1 MKAAQKHYV
10 KKKVK
15 QGKDYVLKDF
25 EIDIY
30 NDIKNDKGFSLGQ
43 LIEQLQTV
51 ILKQQRQL
59 DKIDKFIRTIGGQFN
74 EEN

>member
-1 MKAAQKHYV
+1 MKAEQKYYV

-25 EIDIY
+25 EIDLY

-51 ILKQQRQL
+51 ALKQQEAI
-59 DKIDKFIRTIGGQFN
+59 DKIDRFVRKIGGKFN

>member
-1 MKAAQKHYV
+1 MKAEQKYYV

-15 QGKDYVLKDF
+15 QGKDFVLKDF

-30 NDIKNDKGFSLGQ
+30 NDIKNEKGFSLGQ
-43 LIEQLQTV
+43 LIDQLQTV

>member
-1 MKAAQKHYV
+1 MKAEQKYYV

-30 NDIKNDKGFSLGQ
+30 NDIKNDKGFSLGE

-51 ILKQQRQL
+51 ALKQQEAI
-59 DKIDKFIRTIGGQFN
+59 DKIDKFICTIGGKFN
-74 EEN
+74 EKD

>member
-1 MKAAQKHYV
+1 MKAEQKYYV

-30 NDIKNDKGFSLGQ
+30 NDIKNDKGFSLGE

-51 ILKQQRQL
+51 ALKQQEAI
-59 DKIDKFIRTIGGQFN
+59 DKIDKFIRTIGGKFN
-74 EEN
+74 EKD